1 MRVSSRPAAGEPV
14 DIAPSLLG
22 GWLRHL
28 RPRRRERVRDR
39 LDALARGFRLIGWGN
54 SLRACRYAWFRGRL
68 ERQVRP
74 VTTPT
79 RVPGRLTSA
88 ERVPGGARF
97 WFTVAGEP
105 SAATAWLSLEVRF
118 LAQGGVFIGW
128 DGATATPSYALGV
141 DRAGPAGAGPAG
153 AGPAGS
159 RSAGATPADAVPGGA
174 ASDGGVSDVEGP
186 DVEGSDVGGFG
197 SGQPA
202 GSGADDPEPAT
213 GCVLAREGD
222 GWVVRLADV
231 VVAVDQEGT
240 VAFRTEPPGGDARTI
255 RLDRPPRWDGTTWV
269 HRSALDSDAAVLGL
283 GGRSAPLDRRGGT
296 YRLWNS
302 DPGGTYAAGDDPLS
316 LSIPVYLVV
325 ADAGVHLA
333 FYDNTHD
340 GTVDVADEVTVQMV
354 DGPLRY
360 YVFPGTPAQALEC
373 YTRLTGRPALPPR
386 WALGYHQ
393 CRWGYGS
400 QAVVREVADRFAEHD
415 LPLSGIWLDIDHL
428 VDNRPF
434 AVDRER
440 YPDLAGLTAELAR
453 RDVHVVAIVD
463 PGVAKDRGDP
473 VYRSGRSID
482 AFCRGPDG
490 RVVRGVVWPGTTV
503 FPDFTSPRVRR
514 WWGELY
520 EGYVKLGVDGFWH
533 DMNEPSVFAAWGD
546 GTLPRLTRH
555 ELDGRGGDHREAHN
569 VYALLLNHA
578 AFEALRRL
586 RPDRRPF
593 LLSRAGFAG
602 LQRYAGTWSGDI
614 GTSWGGLRTS
624 LAFTL
629 GLGCSGVPFSGPDIG
644 GFDAHP
650 SDELYVRWF
659 QLAAYL
665 PFFRVHCAA
674 KLPPREPWAFGPTVL
689 ELVRPSLRERYELLP
704 YWYTL
709 AFEAHRTGAP
719 YVRPMLWIDPAD
731 AGLRWEDDQFLL
743 GDALLVAPVLE
754 EGARER
760 TVRLPR
766 GRWYDR
772 RTGVAYEGPEY
783 VTVPAPLDVTPVLV
797 RAGAVIPVERDGRI
811 ELDAYPPDEEPALG
825 GRLITDA
832 GDGYDAP
839 VEERF
844 GIGRDAR
851 GRWVVEYDG
860 PAETLPYPVRWCG
873 TPDS

>member
-14 DIAPSLLG
+14 NIAPSLLG

-39 LDALARGFRLIGWGN
+39 IDALARGFRLIGWRN
-54 SLRACRYAWFRGRL
+54 SLRACRYAWSRGRL
-68 ERQVRP
+68 EREVRP

-79 RVPGRLTSA
+79 RAPGRLTSV
-88 ERVPGGARF
+88 ERIPGGARF
-97 WFTVAGEP
+97 WFTVAGP
-105 SAATAWLSLEVRF
+105 AVTGQPHLSLEVRF
-118 LAQGGVFIGW
+118 LARGGVFIGW
-128 DGATATPSYALGV
+128 DGAAPTPSYALGV
-141 DRAGPAGAGPAG
+141 FG
-153 AGPAGS
+153 
-159 RSAGATPADAVPGGA
+159 AVPGGA
-174 ASDGGVSDVEGP
+174 MPEDAELDGAADQRAASPTDPAP
-186 DVEGSDVGGFG
+186 DSE
-197 SGQPA
+197 
-202 GSGADDPEPAT
+202 
-213 GCVLAREGD
+213 LARDGD
-222 GWVVRLADV
+222 GWSVRVPGLVVS
-231 VVAVDQEGT
+231 VDQEGGL
-240 VAFRTEPPGGDARTI
+240 AFRTEPGPHGEETRTL
-255 RLDRPPRWDGTTWV
+255 RLDRPPRWEGTTWV
-269 HRSALDSDAAVLGL
+269 HRSVLDSDAAVLGL

-325 ADAGVHLA
+325 ADAGAHLA

-340 GTVDVADEVTVQMV
+340 GTVEVADEVTVQMV

-360 YVFPGTPAQALEC
+360 YVFPGTPAQALER
-373 YTRLTGRPALPPR
+373 YTGLTGRPALPPR

-400 QAVVREVADRFAEHD
+400 QAVVREIADRFAEHD

-428 VDNRPF
+428 VNNRPF
-434 AVDRER
+434 AVDDTR

-473 VYRSGRSID
+473 VYRSGRAID

-490 RVVRGVVWPGTTV
+490 RVVSGVVWPGTTV
-503 FPDFTSPRVRR
+503 FPDFTAPRVRR

-578 AFEALRRL
+578 AFEAVRRL

-593 LLSRAGFAG
+593 LLSRSGFAG

-614 GTSWGGLRTS
+614 GTSWAGLRTS

-674 KLPPREPWAFGPTVL
+674 RLPQREPWAFGPTVL

-719 YVRPMLWIDPAD
+719 YVRPMVWIDPAD

-797 RAGAVIPVERDGRI
+797 RAGAVVPVERGGRI

-825 GRLITDA
+825 GRLITDG
-832 GDGYDAP
+832 GDGYGAP
-839 VEERF
+839 AEERF

-851 GRWVVEYDG
+851 GRWVIEYDG
-860 PAETLPYPVRWCG
+860 PADTLPYPVRWCG
-873 TPDS
+873 SP

>member
-14 DIAPSLLG
+14 DVAPSLLG

-28 RPRRRERVRDR
+28 RPRRREKVRDR
-39 LDALARGFRLIGWGN
+39 IDALARGFRLIGWRN
-54 SLRACRYAWFRGRL
+54 SLRACRYAWYRGRM
-68 ERQVRP
+68 ERHVRE

-79 RVPGRLTSA
+79 HTPGRLT
-88 ERVPGGARF
+88 RVEEIPGGARF
-97 WFTVAGEP
+97 WFTVAGAS
-105 SAATAWLSLEVRF
+105 SASTEDLSLEVR
-118 LAQGGVFIGW
+118 LLKGGGVFVGW
-128 DGATATPSYALGV
+128 DGATSAPSYALGV
-141 DRAGPAGAGPAG
+141 FGTDG
-153 AGPAGS
+153 
-159 RSAGATPADAVPGGA
+159 TAVPVNA
-174 ASDGGVSDVEGP
+174 
-186 DVEGSDVGGFG
+186 
-197 SGQPA
+197 QPVN
-202 GSGADDPEPAT
+202 PEPANPE
-213 GCVLAREGD
+213 LALESQLGRDGD
-222 GWVVRLADV
+222 VWSVRVPGLVVT
-231 VVAVDQEGT
+231 VDQEGVLT
-240 VAFRTEPPGGDARTI
+240 FRTESGPHGESSRAV
-255 RLDRPPRWDGTTWV
+255 RLDRPPRWEGTTWT
-269 HRSALDSDAAVLGL
+269 HRSVLDSDAAVLGL

-333 FYDNTHD
+333 FYDNSYD
-340 GTVDVADEVTVQMV
+340 GTVEVADDVTVQMTG
-354 DGPLRY
+354 GPLRY
-360 YVFPGTPAQALEC
+360 YVLPGTPAQALER

-400 QAVVREVADRFAEHD
+400 QAVVSEVVQRFVEHD

-434 AVDRER
+434 AVDTSR
-440 YPDLAGLTAELAR
+440 YPDLDRLTAELAH
-453 RDVHVVAIVD
+453 RDVHVVAIAD
-463 PGVAKDRGDP
+463 PGIAKERGDP
-473 VYRSGRSID
+473 VYRSGRAID
-482 AFCRGPDG
+482 AFCRGPGG
-490 RVVRGVVWPGTTV
+490 RVVSGVVWPGRTV
-503 FPDFTSPRVRR
+503 FPDFTAPRVRE

-555 ELDGRGGDHREAHN
+555 DLEGRGGDHREAHN

-578 AFEALRRL
+578 AFNGVRRL

-593 LLSRAGFAG
+593 LLSRSGFAG

-674 KLPPREPWAFGPTVL
+674 ALPPREPWAFGPDVL
-689 ELVRPSLRERYELLP
+689 ELVRSSLRERYELLP

-709 AFEAHRTGAP
+709 SFEAHRTGAP
-719 YVRPMLWIDPAD
+719 YARPMLWLDPTD
-731 AGLRWEDDQFLL
+731 AGLRWENDQFLL
-743 GDALLVAPVLE
+743 GDALLVAPVLD
-754 EGARER
+754 EGVRER

-772 RTGVAYEGPEY
+772 RTGAAHEGPGY
-783 VTVPAPLDVTPVLV
+783 VTLPAPLDVTPVLV
-797 RAGAVIPVERDGRI
+797 RAGAVVPVEREGRI
-811 ELDAYPPDEEPALG
+811 DLDAYPPDDGPALG
-825 GRLITDA
+825 GRLVTDA
-832 GDGYDAP
+832 GDGYAAP

-844 GIGRDAR
+844 GIGRDAN
-851 GRWVVEYDG
+851 GRLVVEYDG
-860 PAETLPYPVRWCG
+860 PAETLPYVVRWRG
-873 TPDS
+873 SPEP